1 MTDISTDNPQLTER
15 ALQMLQGFLASAG
28 LEAEA
33 QMESQQGDSVTYAV
47 TGPDARLLVGPHG
60 QTLDALQYL
69 LSLMTN
75 KGSSQRLRIT
85 VDADG
90 YRARRAQTLTK
101 FALEL
106 AAQVAANSE
115 EAITDPLNAMERRII
130 HTALVDH
137 PDVETYSEGDDPN
150 RYVVISPRSTTTGSE

>member
-1 MTDISTDNPQLTER
+1 MTDTMTDNEQLAGR
-15 ALQMLQGFLASAG
+15 ALQLLQGFLAAAE
-28 LEAEA
+28 LDAEA
-33 QMESQQGDSVTYAV
+33 QTEALQGETATYAV
-47 TGPDARLLVGPHG
+47 TGSDARLLIGPHG
-60 QTLDALQYL
+60 QALDALQYL

-75 KGSSQRLRIT
+75 KGGGYRLRIT

-101 FALEL
+101 FAQEL

-150 RYVVISPRSTTTGSE
+150 RYVVISPRRADD